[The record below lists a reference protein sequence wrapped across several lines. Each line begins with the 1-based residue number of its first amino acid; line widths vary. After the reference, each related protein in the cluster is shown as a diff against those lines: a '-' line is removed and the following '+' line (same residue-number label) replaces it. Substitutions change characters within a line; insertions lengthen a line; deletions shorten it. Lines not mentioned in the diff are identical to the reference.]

1 MSQKIEGNLPAAASL
16 RTAPVSTRATTGTAE
31 DGKTR
36 AVEAAASADSLRLTG
51 EASGLQSLQRELT
64 AAPAVDSKRVD
75 AVRQA
80 LQDGSYKIDPD
91 AIASRMIDLDQ
102 QLGQ

>member
-1 MSQKIEGNLPAAASL
+1 MSQKIEGNLPATAGL
-16 RTAPVSTRATTGTAE
+16 RAVPVNTRATTGAAG
-31 DGKTR
+31 DGKTP
-36 AVEAAASADSLRLTG
+36 AVEATDSLRLTG
-51 EASGLQSLQRELT
+51 EASGLQLLQRELT

-80 LQDGSYKIDPD
+80 LQDGNYRINAD

-102 QLGQ
+102 QLGR